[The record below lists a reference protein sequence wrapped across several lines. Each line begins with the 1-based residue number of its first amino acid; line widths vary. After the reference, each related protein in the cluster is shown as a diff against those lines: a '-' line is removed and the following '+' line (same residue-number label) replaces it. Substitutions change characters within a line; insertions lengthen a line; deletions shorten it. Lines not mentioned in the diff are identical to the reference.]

1 MTDQSASPNLPFRAE
16 TRQLLNILIHSL
28 YSEREVF
35 LRELISN
42 ASDALTRMNF
52 YMLTNREV
60 QSPETEL
67 GIWITVDPEERTLT
81 IKDTGVGMTAEEM
94 TENLGTI
101 AHSGARAFLEAAR
114 DGNSSLTDII
124 GQFGVG
130 FYSAFMVAEWIKV
143 ESRSYLPEQTAAAWY
158 SEGSETYTLGPSD
171 LQERGTIIQVKLKE
185 DAGEFADEQRIRS
198 VIRKHSD
205 YVPFPIYLG
214 SSTEQVN
221 QQNALWRSGSRD
233 ITDEK
238 AHEFYKQLTLD
249 FEAPLAYAHLS
260 ADAPVQLYAL
270 LFLPASAERTVFS
283 LRKEDGLKLY
293 ARKILIQE
301 YCKDLLPEYLRFIQ
315 GVVDSEDLPLN
326 VSREMIQSSRLI
338 SQLRRLVTNKAFSL
352 LDDLAAKPDEYAK
365 FWKEFGRFLKEGA
378 AVDQEHL
385 ERIAPLLRFATLNNP
400 ERLNSLEEYTAAFK
414 PGQKKIYFIIG
425 DDPRSIT
432 RSPHLDPFRKQNV
445 DVLLLSDPVDSFVVL
460 SLTKYKEFE
469 LVNAA
474 IEKPEVENAPEE
486 PIAPQDTVSGDTL
499 TSLLQRFK
507 NQLAERVK
515 DVRTTDRLST
525 SPARL
530 VDEDGALQPEMQR
543 VYRLLKQ
550 DYAVPQKI
558 LEINPAHPLLIQ
570 LSALPDDSTV
580 SSLIIDQIFENALLI
595 EGLHPDPASMID
607 RIQEIMQAAT
617 KQ

>member
-1 MTDQSASPNLPFRAE
+1 MTSSNTTPNLHFKAE
-16 TRQLLNILIHSL
+16 TQQLLNILIHSL

-52 YMLTNREV
+52 IMLTNHDV
-60 QSPETEL
+60 QTPETEL
-67 GIWITVDPEERTLT
+67 GVWISVDSERKILT
-81 IKDTGVGMTAEEM
+81 IRDTGVGMTTEEI

-101 AHSGARAFLEAAR
+101 AHSGARAFLDAAKQ
-114 DGNSSLTDII
+114 GQASLSDII

-130 FYSAFMVAEWIKV
+130 FYSAFMVADWIKV
-143 ESRSYLPEQTAAAWY
+143 ESRSYLPDQQATAWY
-158 SEGSETYTLGPSD
+158 SEGSETYMLLPSD

-185 DAGEFADEQRIRS
+185 DAGEYLEEQKIREI
-198 VIRKHSD
+198 IRKHSD
-205 YVPFPIYLG
+205 YIPFPIYLG
-214 SSTEQVN
+214 ASTDQVN
-221 QQNALWRSGSRD
+221 SQNALWRSPAKE

-238 AHEFYKQLTLD
+238 AYDFYKQLTLD
-249 FEAPLAYAHLS
+249 WQPPLAYTHLS
-260 ADAPVQLYAL
+260 ADAPVQLYSL
-270 LFLPASAERTVFS
+270 LFLPSSAERTIFS

-326 VSREMIQSSRLI
+326 VSREMIQSSKLI
-338 SQLRRLVTNKAFSL
+338 SQLRRLVTAKAFAL
-352 LDDLAAKPDEYAK
+352 IADLGKKPEEYEK

-378 AVDQEHL
+378 AVDKENL
-385 ERIAPLLRFATLNNP
+385 DRIAPLLRFSTLSKP
-400 ERLNSLEEYTAAFK
+400 DRLNALDEYITDFQL
-414 PGQKKIYFIIG
+414 GQKKIYFIIG

-432 RSPHLDPFRKQNV
+432 RSPHLDLFRKQKV

-460 SLTKYKEFE
+460 SLSKYKEYE

-474 IEKPEVENAPEE
+474 VEKPEVESPAEETPAPEN
-486 PIAPQDTVSGDTL
+486 IIKGDEL
-499 TSLLQRFK
+499 ESLIKRFK
-507 NQLAERVK
+507 SQLGDRVK
-515 DVRTTDRLST
+515 DVRATDRLSS

-550 DYAVPQKI
+550 DYEAPKKN
-558 LEINPAHPLLIQ
+558 LEINPSHPLLVQIAT
-570 LSALPDDSTV
+570 LSTGDPV
-580 SSLIIDQIFENALLI
+580 SSMIIDQIFENALLI
-595 EGLHPDPASMID
+595 EGLHPDPAGMIE
-607 RIQEIMQAAT
+607 RIQDIMQAALNR
-617 KQ
+617 

>member
-1 MTDQSASPNLPFRAE
+1 MTSQNTTPDLPFKAE
-16 TRQLLNILIHSL
+16 TQQLLKILIHSL

-35 LRELISN
+35 LRELLSN

-52 YMLTNREV
+52 IMLTKRDV
-60 QSPETEL
+60 LSPETEL
-67 GIWITVDPEERTLT
+67 GVWISVDSERKILT
-81 IKDTGVGMTAEEM
+81 IRDTGIGMTAEEI

-101 AHSGARAFLEAAR
+101 AHSGARAFLEAAKQ
-114 DGNSSLTDII
+114 GQTSLSDII

-130 FYSAFMVAEWIKV
+130 FYSAFMVADWIKV
-143 ESRSYLPEQTAAAWY
+143 ESRSYLPDQQATAWY
-158 SEGSETYTLGPSD
+158 SEGSETYMLLPSD
-171 LQERGTIIQVKLKE
+171 MQERGTTIQVKLKE
-185 DAGEFADEQRIRS
+185 DAAEYLEEHKLRDI
-198 VIRKHSD
+198 IKKHSD

-214 SSTEQVN
+214 TSTERVN
-221 QQNALWRSGSRD
+221 QQNALWRSPAKE

-238 AHEFYKQLTLD
+238 AHDFYKQLTLD
-249 FEAPLAYAHLS
+249 WQPPLAYAQLS

-270 LFLPASAERTVFS
+270 LFLPSSAERTIFS

-326 VSREMIQSSRLI
+326 VSREMIQSSKLI
-338 SQLRRLVTNKAFSL
+338 TQLRRLVTAKAFAL
-352 LDDLAAKPDEYAK
+352 IDDLGKKPEEYEK

-378 AVDQEHL
+378 AVDKENL
-385 ERIAPLLRFATLNNP
+385 DRIAPLLRFSTLSNP
-400 ERLNSLEEYTAAFK
+400 DRLNTLDDYVAAFQ
-414 PGQKKIYFIIG
+414 PGQKKIYFIVG

-432 RSPHLDPFRKQNV
+432 RSPHLDLFRKQNV

-460 SLTKYKEFE
+460 SLSKYKEYE
-469 LVNAA
+469 LVNVAV
-474 IEKPEVENAPEE
+474 EKPEIDNPVEETPAPEN
-486 PIAPQDTVSGDTL
+486 VVKGDDL
-499 TSLLQRFK
+499 DSLIQRFK
-507 NQLAERVK
+507 SQLGEKVK

-550 DYAVPQKI
+550 DYEVPQKN
-558 LEINPAHPLLIQ
+558 LEINPAHPLLVQ
-570 LSALPDDSTV
+570 LSTFPAGGPV
-580 SSLIIDQIFENALLI
+580 SNMIIDQIFENALLI
-595 EGLHPDPASMID
+595 EGLHPDPAGMIE
-607 RIQEIMQAAT
+607 RIQEIMQAALNR
-617 KQ
+617 